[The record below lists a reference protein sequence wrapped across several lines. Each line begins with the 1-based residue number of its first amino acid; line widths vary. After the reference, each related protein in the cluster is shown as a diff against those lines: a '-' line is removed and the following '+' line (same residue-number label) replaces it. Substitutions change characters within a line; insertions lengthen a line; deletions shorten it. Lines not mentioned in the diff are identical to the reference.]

1 MSRHT
6 IKKEKME
13 RVKYISNVLPEKLIL
28 EIKNYAIQNSK
39 KAVWNTNKLLWAE
52 PIVKD
57 SGSVDI
63 LNLKQSSLEDK
74 ILFYFKKYKKYKCI
88 GLNYNRWYPG
98 SFIPFHNDQIFKL
111 ASTVYLNENW
121 DRDYGGLF
129 LYEYKNELK
138 AIVPKYNHAVINSNS
153 VVHGTS
159 IVSPRAPIRETLQ
172 LFFE

>member
-63 LNLKQSSLEDK
+63 LNLKQLKVDYHKQNIKTKSKSIIEK
-74 ILFYFKKYKKYKCI
+74 IKLLKKN
-88 GLNYNRWYPG
+88 G
-98 SFIPFHNDQIFKL
+98 
-111 ASTVYLNENW
+111 
-121 DRDYGGLF
+121 
-129 LYEYKNELK
+129 
-138 AIVPKYNHAVINSNS
+138 
-153 VVHGTS
+153 
-159 IVSPRAPIRETLQ
+159 
-172 LFFE
+172 